1 MVCFPA
7 SEVRSY
13 HTCITGTHKVN
24 KVKQKTVAH
33 ITKSTF
39 KQRLCGEGS
48 RTIPDS
54 KLNFYGTIT
63 ELLKIQVHFW
73 MNQIIC
79 QYSSNSMILFG
90 P

>member
-63 ELLKIQVHFW
+63 ELLKIQVHLLSTKHNVQGTSF
-73 MNQIIC
+73 MKSV
-79 QYSSNSMILFG
+79 YS
-90 P
+90 

>member
-63 ELLKIQVHFW
+63 ELLKIQVHLLSTKHNVQGTSF
-73 MNQIIC
+73 MKSV
-79 QYSSNSMILFG
+79 YY
-90 P
+90 

>member
-24 KVKQKTVAH
+24 KAKQKTVAH

-63 ELLKIQVHFW
+63 ELLKIQVHLLSTKHNVQGTSF
-73 MNQIIC
+73 MKSV
-79 QYSSNSMILFG
+79 YS
-90 P
+90 

>member
-13 HTCITGTHKVN
+13 HTCITGTQKVN
-24 KVKQKTVAH
+24 KAKQKTVAH

-54 KLNFYGTIT
+54 KLNFYGKIT
-63 ELLKIQVHFW
+63 ELLKIQVHLLSTKHNVQGTSF
-73 MNQIIC
+73 MKSV
-79 QYSSNSMILFG
+79 YS
-90 P
+90 